1 VLNKMTKRR
10 TRRKGGG
17 LNTGH
22 APELLLELIQNATTS
37 EFNAIADIWNIHFPS
52 ALVNRESKNAFLFH
66 ELQQHSSFA
75 KMFGTLT
82 LGTFAYSQFVQR
94 VNEYAPT
101 EFVENINNYLPSNMH
116 FRNALR
122 YGPLVMAATA
132 KLGMSISNKLKSY
145 KTAKILDGIL
155 KRLKH

>member
-1 VLNKMTKRR
+1 MTKRR

-37 EFNAIADIWNIHFPS
+37 EFNAIADIWNIKFSS
-52 ALVNRESKNAFLFH
+52 ALKNRESKNAFLFH
-66 ELQQHSSFA
+66 KLQQHSSFV
-75 KMFGTLT
+75 KMFGTMA
-82 LGTFAYSQFVQR
+82 LGPFAYNQFVQG

-101 EFVENINNYLPSNMH
+101 EFVKNIYNYLPSNMH

-122 YGPLVMAATA
+122 YGPFVMAATA
-132 KLGMSISNKLKSY
+132 KLGMSISDKFKSY
-145 KTAKILDGIL
+145 KTAKILDVIL